1 MKYCSHQM
9 SCYRWLCFGLLLLS
23 GCVQLNTTEKGASE
37 RIDRSMIALHKRM
50 AAGEWERAHGE
61 VSHLL
66 ASFPEYAPGYINLGI
81 ISEYVDRRDDAREA
95 YLTALKFAPDSIST
109 LNRLALL
116 SRRQGEFSTAEQY
129 YLRALDVNVE
139 DTVTH
144 RNLGIL
150 YDLYLGNV
158 ASALKH
164 YEICLE
170 NRSVDDPQLTF
181 WVADLRRRQS
191 QQIIAGANK

>member
-9 SCYRWLCFGLLLLS
+9 SCCRWLCLGLLLLS
-23 GCVQLNTTEKGASE
+23 GCVQIDTTENGASE
-37 RIDRSMIALHKRM
+37 LVDRSMIALHKRM
-50 AAGEWERAHGE
+50 AAGEWEGAHGE
-61 VSHLL
+61 VLHLL
-66 ASFPEYAPGYINLGI
+66 ASFPEYAPGYLDLGI
-81 ISEYVDRRDDAREA
+81 ISEHLDRRDDAREA
-95 YLTALKFAPDSIST
+95 YQTALTLTPGSIST

-129 YLRALDVNVE
+129 YLRALDVN
-139 DTVTH
+139 DHHTATH

-158 ASALKH
+158 ASAIKH

-170 NRSVDDPQLTF
+170 NMSVDDPQLNV
-181 WVADLRRRQS
+181 WVTDLRRRQS
-191 QQIIAGANK
+191 QQNVTRADR